1 LLETSKIK
9 RQFLKVTHHGF
20 TGNLVKAT
28 LRYFQHYGIK
38 IHEIPLIN
46 EFSNPLFLKIYCR
59 SLLDYNTK
67 SPMVGHRGMRST
79 IEKFYWAVDRDIG
92 KTLGYGK
99 TKKPTWDAAKELA
112 SAMARNGCDWLER
125 ATAQQIVE
133 NIKDSIKSA
142 QQYIDF
148 LKKQIAANP
157 DEFQGRRYS
166 LLDASQQFLKFA
178 DIEIKNGN
186 RENAQISLNLALAS
200 ADATLSV
207 APAVGWGKDI
217 YEAWTGYSLVSGKK
231 LSRLEHSMAVGG
243 AVSLGVAGLAGAT
256 VKTLATSAVVFTKV
270 ARAAKTAEEFAEI
283 EKATE
288 NILEMAKN
296 AEKAGVS
303 AEIVAEGLRST
314 QKVLSEGKH
323 VETVAHDGRS
333 MYKLKDLNPG
343 KPDFVSDGVNST
355 VKNLVKEKGY
365 TNLDL
370 IKDGYAPIGADGRQ
384 INLHHIFAYEPGP
397 VIEMEAKAHT
407 KEFKEF
413 HKMIKESFRNNGSSA
428 DNFDDFREIWWLNRA
443 KDFPE

>member
-1 LLETSKIK
+1 LKSLAEKLVAEKKWKTPDGLPSK
-9 RQFLKVTHHGF
+9 T
-20 TGNLVKAT
+20 
-28 LRYFQHYGIK
+28 
-38 IHEIPLIN
+38 
-46 EFSNPLFLKIYCR
+46 
-59 SLLDYNTK
+59 SLLSDETRNRLQNWLNQVMRTSDDYYALIISSLN
-67 SPMVGHRGMRST
+67 SVS
-79 IEKFYWAVDRDIG
+79 
-92 KTLGYGK
+92 
-99 TKKPTWDAAKELA
+99 KPAEPTFD
-112 SAMARNGCDWLER
+112 D
-125 ATAQQIVE
+125 TVE
-133 NIKDSIKSA
+133 GIKSA